1 MELQE
6 LLDSIERID
15 PDRGYWFFRTDTGV
29 NFETF
34 VKHGFIGIG
43 WNEITLTDLIALTP
57 AEVKDKIAKVY
68 QLDLSTPLGKS
79 NNTAI
84 YNKIIKFT
92 ELKKG
97 DLVVIPTRGGERLA
111 FGEIIDSKIY
121 SDTEPVETCDYVKRR
136 KVRWLVTKYLDDLDS
151 VFYQIKKPVQTIFN
165 IKPYQPYLDK
175 ITETLFKKDDF
186 VHYVLDLKTKNDID
200 LNLLV
205 ELMESINELAKRI
218 NSEFDLGEESLQI
231 SVKLNLQSPGSVEF
245 IRKVGRT
252 LIILGFALSSCT
264 SGEETGNKKVDDFIK
279 VNQPLLDKTDT
290 IIKKLDGDREKMK
303 NI

>member
-6 LLDSIERID
+6 LLESIERIE
-15 PDRGYWFFRTDTGV
+15 PDRGYWFFRTDTGF

-43 WNEITLTDLIALTP
+43 WNEITLSDIVSLSP
-57 AEVKDKIAKVY
+57 AEIKEKIVRIY
-68 QLDLSTPLGKS
+68 QLDLSTQTGKA

-84 YNKIIKFT
+84 YNKVIRFT

-97 DLVVIPTRGGERLA
+97 DLIVIPTRGGERLA
-111 FGEIIDSKIY
+111 FGEIADSKIY
-121 SDTEPVETCDYVKRR
+121 SDVEPVGTCDYVKRR
-136 KVRWLVTKYLDDLDS
+136 KVKWLVVKHIDDLDT

-165 IKPYQPYLDK
+165 IKPYQAYLDK
-175 ITETLFKKDDF
+175 VTETLFKKDDY
-186 VHYVLDLKTKNDID
+186 VHYVLDLKTRKDID
-200 LNLLV
+200 LNLLL

-218 NSEFDLGEESLQI
+218 NVEFDLGEEDFQI

-252 LIILGFALSSCT
+252 LIILGFTLASCT
-264 SGEETGNKKVDDFIK
+264 SGKETGNGQVDKFIE
-279 VNQPLLDKTDT
+279 VNQPLIDKIDT
-290 IIKKLDGDREKMK
+290 SIKQLDGDREKLK
-303 NI
+303 NL